1 MKTGPSIGNILDTA
15 HQHQGGSTQSATR
28 LWLWLGMAAFVLTC
42 GLTAVSQQTIQY
54 TDGYQRTLNVT
65 ACGYG
70 FGQCNQGLLSP
81 AEVAQVIAI
90 RHQQNVTACG
100 YGFGQCNQGLLTPAE
115 VAQVMAIRHQQNVT
129 ACGYGFGQCNQELL
143 SAAEAAQVMAIRHQQ
158 NVTACGYGF
167 GQCNQELLSPAEV
180 ARVMA
185 IRRRQETAACEYGAG
200 PCKQTRLIPSD
211 SAVVPSTAS
220 AAQCIASSY
229 LPPSIVE
236 TSTPAP
242 VSINAEINALL
253 KALLPSVGAPVAENG
268 SYYGEPN
275 QNGVPKTVLVNG
287 YTRSN
292 GTYVQGYYRSAP
304 GTNPIR

>member
-28 LWLWLGMAAFVLTC
+28 LWLWLVMAAFVLTC

-115 VAQVMAIRHQQNVT
+115 VVQVMAIRHQQNVT
-129 ACGYGFGQCNQELL
+129 ACGYGFGQCNQGLL
-143 SAAEAAQVMAIRHQQ
+143 A
-158 NVTACGYGF
+158 
-167 GQCNQELLSPAEV
+167 PAEV
-180 ARVMA
+180 AQVMA
-185 IRRRQETAACEYGAG
+185 IRRRQIIAACEYGAG
-200 PCKQTRLIPSD
+200 LCKQTRLTPSD
-211 SAVVPSTAS
+211 SAVVRSAAS
-220 AAQCIASSY
+220 ADQCLASSY

-236 TSTPAP
+236 TSTAAP
-242 VSINAEINALL
+242 TSLDTELNTLF
-253 KALLPSVGAPVAENG
+253 KALLTSVGTPVAENG

-275 QNGVPKTVLVNG
+275 KNGVPKTVLVNG

>member
-100 YGFGQCNQGLLTPAE
+100 YSSDCTATVQ
-115 VAQVMAIRHQQNVT
+115 IRFSGN
-129 ACGYGFGQCNQELL
+129 
-143 SAAEAAQVMAIRHQQ
+143 AA
-158 NVTACGYGF
+158 
-167 GQCNQELLSPAEV
+167 L
-180 ARVMA
+180 
-185 IRRRQETAACEYGAG
+185 
-200 PCKQTRLIPSD
+200 KD
-211 SAVVPSTAS
+211 S
-220 AAQCIASSY
+220 SS
-229 LPPSIVE
+229 S
-236 TSTPAP
+236 S
-242 VSINAEINALL
+242 
-253 KALLPSVGAPVAENG
+253 
-268 SYYGEPN
+268 
-275 QNGVPKTVLVNG
+275 
-287 YTRSN
+287 
-292 GTYVQGYYRSAP
+292 
-304 GTNPIR
+304 

>member
-28 LWLWLGMAAFVLTC
+28 LWLWLVMAAFVLTC

-81 AEVAQVIAI
+81 AEAAQVIAI

-129 ACGYGFGQCNQELL
+129 ACGYGFGQCNQGLL
-143 SAAEAAQVMAIRHQQ
+143 A
-158 NVTACGYGF
+158 
-167 GQCNQELLSPAEV
+167 PAEV
-180 ARVMA
+180 AQVMA
-185 IRRRQETAACEYGAG
+185 IRRRQIIAACEYGAG
-200 PCKQTRLIPSD
+200 LCKQTRLTPSD
-211 SAVVPSTAS
+211 SAVVRSAAS
-220 AAQCIASSY
+220 ADQCLASSY

-236 TSTPAP
+236 TSTAAP
-242 VSINAEINALL
+242 TSLDTELNTLF
-253 KALLPSVGAPVAENG
+253 KALLTSVGTPVAENG

-275 QNGVPKTVLVNG
+275 KNGVPKTVLVNG